1 MQQNAILS
9 VVMDDLLELDNIS
22 LIKFFIKM
30 KRQLTSILLFSALL
44 MGGAST
50 FVSCTDHE
58 SDAAYNTSISIADA
72 VTKQIDALKTAD
84 QLLQANIDA
93 LKNGDVQANKDKI
106 AVLEGKIADNKTAIE
121 TLSGTMTQKF
131 ATLNNQLQQSIGA
144 LTTTVA
150 GKANQADLEA
160 LQTTVNGITGSL
172 PAELEKLAQA
182 QRDIAGLRTDLN
194 NKAEDLQG
202 KIDSLNTDLN
212 NKLGTQGDDIETLKD
227 AKDQINTQLGTMS
240 KQLNDIVAEVANL
253 KSAIADI
260 LNKGLTEVVFQA
272 TDCPVTGYENAAFL
286 GAQANILSAYWGIPA
301 TGDEEFGVEGGKIIK
316 SDAGNIYININPIID
331 NKPIDPSGITFR
343 LVDTQGNDAP
353 GFKLGAPVLTDK
365 VLKYGISAGTRAA
378 SDNAFYAIPVECT
391 DPQNDGLDIN
401 KGQLKEAAKNVLA
414 KLQHPKSTNLN
425 LSGLATALYSNINNK
440 LTAYAIS
447 YSWKQK
453 DANGKE
459 IEMRKIKKANLAAF
473 AVKPLSFKFLAN
485 NSKLDNLSLDRF
497 MFPTGM
503 KEKLNGIN
511 GIDFN
516 NIIDPSTGKTI
527 EVATVVAVPGV
538 KVVANGKNLDFIQI
552 SDNKKL
558 NTIKNAYIVSEEVA
572 NKDISVEVNGETGS
586 TTLKTYIYE
595 IKVQDDTMKELIADL
610 NSNLS
615 TTLGP
620 VKTAIDWANTFA
632 GKYDAVVP
640 TVNNLIKKIEGTIH
654 NANKFLQP
662 AMLFKSSNGNWGFVS
677 TGHRFAT
684 SFVGVGATPLVATT
698 YTAELLAPAYK
709 KQLYVKE
716 AGAEILVNGKA
727 TKAPFNGEIQKVVFN
742 ASKAGNYTIVYK
754 AIDYSGKVVE
764 KNFYVT
770 VK

>member
-72 VTKQIDALKTAD
+72 VTKQIDALKRAN
-84 QLLQANIDA
+84 QLLQDDINA
-93 LKNGDVQANKDKI
+93 LKNGDVKDNKNKI
-106 AVLEGKIADNKTAIE
+106 AVLEGQVAANTAAIA
-121 TLSGTMTQKF
+121 G
-131 ATLNNQLQQSIGA
+131 
-144 LTTTVA
+144 LTTTTSTLTQQYTQLDTRLQESIGTLN
-150 GKANQADLEA
+150 GKADKTELEELKA
-160 LQTTVNGITGSL
+160 TVNGITGSL
-172 PAELEKLAQA
+172 PDRLQELDQA
-182 QRDIAGLRTDLN
+182 IQDIAGLRTDVNNAN
-194 NKAEDLQG
+194 NKADELKDRL
-202 KIDSLNTDLN
+202 DSLTDELN
-212 NKLGTQGDDIETLKD
+212 RKLGTLDED
-227 AKDQINTQLGTMS
+227 INTLGEAINGINGQLSTMQG
-240 KQLNDIVAEVANL
+240 QLDNIVKDVANL

-260 LNKGLTEVVFQA
+260 LNKGVTGIEIQA

-286 GAQANILSAYWGIPA
+286 GAQANILSAYWGAPS

-316 SDAGNIYININPIID
+316 SDAGNIYININPA
-331 NKPIDPSGITFR
+331 NVDPSAITFR
-343 LVDTQGNDAP
+343 LVDSQGNDAP
-353 GFKLGAPVLTDK
+353 GFKLGAPVITDK
-365 VLKYGISAGTRAA
+365 VLKYGISRATSA
-378 SDNAFYAIPVECT
+378 NGFYAIPVECT
-391 DPQNDGLDIN
+391 NPQNDGLELN

-440 LTAYAIS
+440 LTAYGIQA
-447 YSWKQK
+447 SWKQK
-453 DANGKE
+453 DETGKE
-459 IEMRKIKKANLAAF
+459 VDKVVTSKINLAAF

-538 KVVANGKNLDFIQI
+538 KVVANGKDLDFIQI

-572 NKDISVEVNGETGS
+572 NKDISIDVNGESGS
-586 TTLKTYIYE
+586 TTLTTYIYE
-595 IKVQDDTMKELIADL
+595 IKVQDNTMKELIADL

-640 TVNNLIKKIEGTIH
+640 TVNNLIKKIEGVIH

-742 ASKAGNYTIVYK
+742 ASKAGKYTIVYK

>member
-72 VTKQIDALKTAD
+72 VTKQIEALKTAD

-93 LKNGDVQANKDKI
+93 LKNGEVKANKDKI
-106 AVLEGKIADNKTAIE
+106 DVLEGKIADNKTAIE
-121 TLSGTMTQKF
+121 TLSGSMTQQF
-131 ATLNNQLQQSIGA
+131 TTLNQKLNESIGA
-144 LTTTVA
+144 LNATIA

-160 LQTTVNGITGSL
+160 LQSTVAGITGSL
-172 PAELEKLAQA
+172 PAELEKLNKAQ
-182 QRDIAGLRTDLN
+182 QDIAGLRTDLN
-194 NKAEDLQG
+194 NKADDLQG
-202 KIDSLNTDLN
+202 KIDNLNTDLN
-212 NKLGTQGDDIETLKD
+212 NKLGTQGNDIETLKD

-240 KQLNDIVAEVANL
+240 NQLNDIVAEVANL

-260 LNKGLTEVVFQA
+260 LNKGVTGIEIQA

-286 GAQANILSAYWGIPA
+286 GAQANILSAYWGAPST
-301 TGDEEFGVEGGKIIK
+301 TGDEDFVVEGGKIIK
-316 SDAGNIYININPIID
+316 SDAGNIYININPA
-331 NKPIDPSGITFR
+331 NVDPSAITFR
-343 LVDTQGNDAP
+343 LVDSQGNDAP
-353 GFKLGAPVLTDK
+353 GFKLGAPVITDK
-365 VLKYGISAGTRAA
+365 VLKYGISRATSA
-378 SDNAFYAIPVECT
+378 NGFYAIPVECT
-391 DPQNDGLDIN
+391 DPQNDGLELN

-440 LTAYAIS
+440 LTAYGIQA
-447 YSWKQK
+447 SWKQK
-453 DANGKE
+453 DETGKE
-459 IEMRKIKKANLAAF
+459 VDKVVTSKINLAAF
-473 AVKPLSFKFLAN
+473 AVKPLSFNFLAN

-538 KVVANGKNLDFIQI
+538 KVVANGNDLDFIQI

-572 NKDISVEVNGETGS
+572 NKDISIEVNGESGS
-586 TTLKTYIYE
+586 TTLTTYIYE
-595 IKVQDDTMKELIADL
+595 IKVKDDTMKELIADL

-640 TVNNLIKKIEGTIH
+640 TVNNLIKKIEGIIH

-754 AIDYSGKVVE
+754 AIDYSGWVVE

>member
-1 MQQNAILS
+1 
-9 VVMDDLLELDNIS
+9 
-22 LIKFFIKM
+22 M

-84 QLLQANIDA
+84 QLLQDKINE
-93 LKNGDVQANKDKI
+93 LKNGDVETNKQKI
-106 AVLEGKIADNKTAIE
+106 AALEVQVAANTAAIE
-121 TLSGTMTQKF
+121 RLTGTTDNLTQQYSQLNTRLQESIG
-131 ATLNNQLQQSIGA
+131 TLN
-144 LTTTVA
+144 
-150 GKANQADLEA
+150 GKADKTELEELKA
-160 LQTTVNGITGSL
+160 TVNGITGSL
-172 PAELEKLAQA
+172 PDKLQELDQA
-182 QRDIAGLRTDLN
+182 IQDIAGLRTDVNNAN
-194 NKAEDLQG
+194 NKADELKDRL
-202 KIDSLNTDLN
+202 DSLTDELN
-212 NKLGTQGDDIETLKD
+212 RKLGTLDED
-227 AKDQINTQLGTMS
+227 INTLGEAIYGINGQLSTMQG
-240 KQLNDIVAEVANL
+240 QLDNIVKDVANL

-260 LNKGLTEVVFQA
+260 LNKGVTGIEIQA

-286 GAQANILSAYWGIPA
+286 GAQANILSAYWGAPS

-316 SDAGNIYININPIID
+316 TDAGNIYININPA
-331 NKPIDPSGITFR
+331 NVDPSAITFR
-343 LVDTQGNDAP
+343 LVDSQGNDAP
-353 GFKLGAPVLTDK
+353 GFKLGAPVITDK
-365 VLKYGISAGTRAA
+365 VLKYGISRATSA
-378 SDNAFYAIPVECT
+378 NGFYAIPVECT
-391 DPQNDGLDIN
+391 DPQNDGLELN

-414 KLQHPKSTNLN
+414 KLQHPNSTNLN

-440 LTAYAIS
+440 LTAYGIQA
-447 YSWKQK
+447 SWKQK
-453 DANGKE
+453 DETGKE
-459 IEMRKIKKANLAAF
+459 VDKVVTSKINLAAF
-473 AVKPLSFKFLAN
+473 AVKPLSFNFLAN

-527 EVATVVAVPGV
+527 EVATVVAIPGV
-538 KVVANGKNLDFIQI
+538 RVVKNGNDLDFIQI

-572 NKDISVEVNGETGS
+572 TEDISIEVNGESGS
-586 TTLKTYIYE
+586 TTLTTYIYE
-595 IKVQDDTMKELIADL
+595 IKVKDDTMKELIADL

-640 TVNNLIKKIEGTIH
+640 TVNNLIKKIEGIIH